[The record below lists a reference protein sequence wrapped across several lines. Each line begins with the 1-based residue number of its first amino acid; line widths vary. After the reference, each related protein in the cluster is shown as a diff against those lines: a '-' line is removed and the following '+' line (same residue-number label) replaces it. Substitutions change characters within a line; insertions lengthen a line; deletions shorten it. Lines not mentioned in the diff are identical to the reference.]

1 MDAELVAM
9 PEFDMLKAAETAD
22 LHEQAKIAAAAPLL
36 SRLITGR
43 MGRAYVLLRLMLF
56 FRVKGRNA
64 RNEQMWSAVPQKPDA
79 LCIAANGSLVH
90 KNRPPEGQ
98 SRLRWTFVP

>member
-1 MDAELVAM
+1 MSE
-9 PEFDMLKAAETAD
+9 
-22 LHEQAKIAAAAPLL
+22 AKIVVAAPLL

-43 MGRAYVLLRLMLF
+43 MGRAYVLMRLMLY

-79 LCIAANGSLVH
+79 LCIATNGSLVH

-98 SRLRWTFVP
+98 SRLRWTFVPSMVARRIIGC